1 MQRVKNNEFGY
12 LGNPSVKR
20 DGVEASFTKEEIKEY
35 AKCMKDPVYFAKKY
49 IKIISLDY
57 GVKGVI
63 NFNFVVYRNLNFK
76 FKIPINFLIKLW

>member
-49 IKIISLDY
+49 IKIISLDE
-57 GVKGVI
+57 GLSK
-63 NFNFVVYRNLNFK
+63 
-76 FKIPINFLIKLW
+76 LIEWRSNHMEQVELKRKKVAV